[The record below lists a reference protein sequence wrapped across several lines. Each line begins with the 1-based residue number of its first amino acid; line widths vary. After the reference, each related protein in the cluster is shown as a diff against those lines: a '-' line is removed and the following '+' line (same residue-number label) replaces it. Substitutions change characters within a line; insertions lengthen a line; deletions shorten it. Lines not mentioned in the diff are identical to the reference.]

1 MHIRGFNVVKVNRKF
16 GLIDKLAYMSGDL
29 ANDLSFMFVMMYL
42 MVFYT
47 KVLGVSGAVVGI
59 LFLIARVVDAFTDIG
74 MGRIVDVISPKKEG
88 KFRFWIKYVAPFV
101 CLAAFLLFVYVVK
114 DFSMPVKIAY
124 IFVTYILWG
133 SICYTAINIPYG
145 SMASVISTDPV
156 DRASLSIYRTVGSQI
171 ATLLIAYA
179 VPKVIFV
186 EKIINGKAENVISP
200 QKFTMIAAV
209 FAILAFIFYMLC
221 YKFSIERVKI
231 SASEPKN
238 SEKKS
243 IITEIKKIAR
253 GLKINKSLQVFLIF
267 SIIYLLTTML
277 GNALSAY
284 LYIDYFKSKEVLAY
298 SGMVGA
304 ILTFIISPIA
314 GIIVQKIGKK
324 NSGAIGLLISGIIY
338 LILYV
343 VKLTNVW
350 TFFICFVLC
359 TIGISY
365 FNIIVWAFIT
375 DIIDDQEVRTG
386 CREDGTVY
394 AVYSFSRKLGHA
406 LAGGMTGFAL
416 SYIGYNSSAI
426 LQTASVE
433 RGIYSVFTL
442 VGGLGCVICGLILFF
457 IYPLGVKQVK
467 ENTRILESRREE
479 KSAK

>member
-243 IITEIKKIAR
+243 IIT
-253 GLKINKSLQVFLIF
+253 
-267 SIIYLLTTML
+267 
-277 GNALSAY
+277 
-284 LYIDYFKSKEVLAY
+284 
-298 SGMVGA
+298 
-304 ILTFIISPIA
+304 
-314 GIIVQKIGKK
+314 
-324 NSGAIGLLISGIIY
+324 
-338 LILYV
+338 
-343 VKLTNVW
+343 
-350 TFFICFVLC
+350 
-359 TIGISY
+359 
-365 FNIIVWAFIT
+365 
-375 DIIDDQEVRTG
+375 
-386 CREDGTVY
+386 
-394 AVYSFSRKLGHA
+394 
-406 LAGGMTGFAL
+406 
-416 SYIGYNSSAI
+416 
-426 LQTASVE
+426 
-433 RGIYSVFTL
+433 
-442 VGGLGCVICGLILFF
+442 
-457 IYPLGVKQVK
+457 
-467 ENTRILESRREE
+467 
-479 KSAK
+479 